1 MYLVKTSSQWWVTV
15 THYIYIGGVITSFK
29 IKSCEGK
36 GTRGKMQ
43 TSNFN
48 KEGQGWIIRRLNNL
62 IIKFIKVK

>member
-1 MYLVKTSSQWWVTV
+1 MYLVKTSSQWRVTV

-48 KEGQGWIIRRLNNL
+48 KEGQG
-62 IIKFIKVK
+62 